1 MRVLRLNR
9 NRIASQFDDQ
19 IYRAKTQIGRVVQQ
33 SPGNPLFYLRGV
45 VSRLFFSQGC
55 GSSEMAAEEE
65 KQEGK
70 GFTVQDR
77 RRFSPETGEAR
88 EDAAEAQ
95 EAANQASPQTTAAQ
109 ERVESAAQPDALPE
123 IDFSTFVISLSTQ
136 VLMHL
141 GEIANPVSGNVE
153 ADISVAKQM
162 IDILAMLNEKT
173 RGNLNANE
181 AQLMEGILFDL
192 RMKYV
197 EAVKKR

>member
-1 MRVLRLNR
+1 
-9 NRIASQFDDQ
+9 
-19 IYRAKTQIGRVVQQ
+19 
-33 SPGNPLFYLRGV
+33 
-45 VSRLFFSQGC
+45 
-55 GSSEMAAEEE
+55 MAPEDE

-95 EAANQASPQTTAAQ
+95 EAAPQVSQQPTAAQ
-109 ERVESAAQPDALPE
+109 ERVDSTAQASALPE
-123 IDFSTFVISLSTQ
+123 IDFSTFIISLSTQ

-141 GEIANPVSGNVE
+141 GEIANPVSGKVE

-173 RGNLNANE
+173 RGNLNPSE
-181 AQLMEGILFDL
+181 AQMMESILFDL

>member
-1 MRVLRLNR
+1 
-9 NRIASQFDDQ
+9 
-19 IYRAKTQIGRVVQQ
+19 
-33 SPGNPLFYLRGV
+33 
-45 VSRLFFSQGC
+45 
-55 GSSEMAAEEE
+55 MAPEEE
-65 KQEGK
+65 KQESK

-88 EDAAEAQ
+88 EDTAEAQ
-95 EAANQASPQTTAAQ
+95 EAANQASQQTTAAQ
-109 ERVESAAQPDALPE
+109 ERADGAQANALPE

-141 GEIANPVSGNVE
+141 GEIANPASGKVE
-153 ADISVAKQM
+153 ADISVAKQV
-162 IDILAMLNEKT
+162 IDILAMLCDKT

-197 EAVKKR
+197 EAVKNR